1 MAFEKGNDIKVSVG
15 STLIGGQQ
23 NCSINRETETSD
35 TTTKDSGVW
44 SEAEA
49 IGLSWSVDLDGLVVV
64 GDQGLE
70 ALETAWE
77 NLQQVDVKYGN
88 STNYKSGKAII
99 TSLSSNSANKEKTTY
114 SVSLQGVGALE
125 KTGEK
130 YKIKGV
136 LINESTKN

>member
-15 STLIGGQQ
+15 ATLIGGQQ

-64 GDQGLE
+64 GDAGLK

-77 NLQQVDVKYGN
+77 NLQQVDVKYGT

-114 SVSLQGVGALE
+114 SVSLQGVGALS
-125 KTGEK
+125 KTGE
-130 YKIKGV
+130 
-136 LINESTKN
+136 EEE

>member
-1 MAFEKGNDIKVSVG
+1 MAFEKGNDIRVSVG

-64 GDQGLE
+64 GDEGLK

-77 NLQQVDVKYGN
+77 NLQQVDVKYGT
-88 STNYKSGKAII
+88 SSNYKSGKAII
-99 TSLSSNSANKEKTTY
+99 TSLSSNSSNKEKTTY

-125 KTGEK
+125 KTRG
-130 YKIKGV
+130 
-136 LINESTKN
+136 

>member
-35 TTTKDSGVW
+35 VTTKDSGVW

-64 GDQGLE
+64 GDAGLK

-77 NLQQVDVKYGN
+77 NLQQVDVKYGTA
-88 STNYKSGKAII
+88 SNYKSGRAII
-99 TSLSSNSANKEKTTY
+99 TSLSSNSASKEKTTY
-114 SVSLQGVGALE
+114 SVSLQGVGALS
-125 KTGEK
+125 KTE
-130 YKIKGV
+130 
-136 LINESTKN
+136 EE

>member
-15 STLIGGQQ
+15 ATLIGGQQ

-35 TTTKDSGVW
+35 VTTKDSGIW

-64 GDQGLE
+64 GDQGLK

-77 NLQQVDVKYGN
+77 NLQQVDVKYGT

-114 SVSLQGVGALE
+114 SVSLQGVGALS
-125 KTGEK
+125 KTGE
-130 YKIKGV
+130 
-136 LINESTKN
+136 E

>member
-64 GDQGLE
+64 GDAGLK

-77 NLQQVDVKYGN
+77 NLQQVDVKYGT

-114 SVSLQGVGALE
+114 SVSLQGVGALS
-125 KTGEK
+125 KTGE
-130 YKIKGV
+130 
-136 LINESTKN
+136 EEE

>member
-15 STLIGGQQ
+15 ATLIGGQQ

-35 TTTKDSGVW
+35 VTTKDSGIW

-64 GDQGLE
+64 GDQGLK

-77 NLQQVDVKYGN
+77 NLQQVDVKYGT

-114 SVSLQGVGALE
+114 SVSLQGVGALR
-125 KTGEK
+125 KTE
-130 YKIKGV
+130 
-136 LINESTKN
+136 EEE

>member
-64 GDQGLE
+64 GDEGLK
-70 ALETAWE
+70 ALESAWE
-77 NLQQVDVKYGN
+77 NLQQVDVKYGT
-88 STNYKSGKAII
+88 SSNYKSGKAII

-125 KTGEK
+125 KTGE
-130 YKIKGV
+130 
-136 LINESTKN
+136 

>member
-15 STLIGGQQ
+15 ATLIGGQQ

-35 TTTKDSGVW
+35 VTTKDSGVW

-64 GDQGLE
+64 GDQGLK

-77 NLQQVDVKYGN
+77 NLQQVDVKYGT

-114 SVSLQGVGALE
+114 SVSLQGVGALS
-125 KTGEK
+125 KTE
-130 YKIKGV
+130 
-136 LINESTKN
+136 EE

>member
-15 STLIGGQQ
+15 ATLIGGQQ

-35 TTTKDSGVW
+35 VTTKDSGIW

-64 GDQGLE
+64 GDAGLK

-77 NLQQVDVKYGN
+77 NLQQVDVKYGT

-114 SVSLQGVGALE
+114 SVSLQGVGALS
-125 KTGEK
+125 KTE
-130 YKIKGV
+130 
-136 LINESTKN
+136 EE

>member
-15 STLIGGQQ
+15 ATLIGGQQ

-35 TTTKDSGVW
+35 VTTKDSGIW

-64 GDQGLE
+64 GDAGLK

-77 NLQQVDVKYGN
+77 NLQQVDVKYGTA
-88 STNYKSGKAII
+88 SNYKSGRAII
-99 TSLSSNSANKEKTTY
+99 TSLSSNSASKEKTTY
-114 SVSLQGVGALE
+114 SVSLQGVGALS
-125 KTGEK
+125 KTE
-130 YKIKGV
+130 
-136 LINESTKN
+136 EE

>member
-15 STLIGGQQ
+15 ATLIGGQQ

-35 TTTKDSGVW
+35 STTKDSGVW

-64 GDQGLE
+64 GDAGLK

-77 NLQQVDVKYGN
+77 NLQQVDVKYGT
-88 STNYKSGKAII
+88 STDYKSGKAII

-114 SVSLQGVGALE
+114 SVSLQGVGALR
-125 KTGEK
+125 KTE
-130 YKIKGV
+130 
-136 LINESTKN
+136 EE

>member
-35 TTTKDSGVW
+35 VTTKDSGVW

-64 GDQGLE
+64 GDAGLK

-77 NLQQVDVKYGN
+77 NLQQVDVKYGT

-114 SVSLQGVGALE
+114 SVSLQGVGALR
-125 KTGEK
+125 KTE
-130 YKIKGV
+130 
-136 LINESTKN
+136 EEE

>member
-64 GDQGLE
+64 GDEGLK

-77 NLQQVDVKYGN
+77 NLQQVDVKYGT

-125 KTGEK
+125 KTRG
-130 YKIKGV
+130 
-136 LINESTKN
+136 

>member
-64 GDQGLE
+64 GDAGLK

-77 NLQQVDVKYGN
+77 NLQQADVKYGT
-88 STNYKSGKAII
+88 STNYKRGKAIT
-99 TSLSSNSANKEKTTY
+99 TSLSSNSANKGETTY
-114 SVSLQGVGALE
+114 SVSLQGVGALR
-125 KTGEK
+125 KTE
-130 YKIKGV
+130 
-136 LINESTKN
+136 EEE

>member
-64 GDQGLE
+64 GDAGLK

-77 NLQQVDVKYGN
+77 NLQQVDVKYGT
-88 STNYKSGKAII
+88 STNYKSGRAII
-99 TSLSSNSANKEKTTY
+99 TSLSSNSPSKEKTTY
-114 SVSLQGVGALE
+114 SVSLQGVGALS
-125 KTGEK
+125 KTE
-130 YKIKGV
+130 
-136 LINESTKN
+136 EE

>member
-1 MAFEKGNDIKVSVG
+1 MAFEKGNDIRVSVG

-64 GDQGLE
+64 GDAGLK

-77 NLQQVDVKYGN
+77 NLQQVDVKYGT
-88 STNYKSGKAII
+88 STNYKSGRAII
-99 TSLSSNSANKEKTTY
+99 TSLSSNSASKEKTTY
-114 SVSLQGVGALE
+114 SVSLQGVGALS
-125 KTGEK
+125 KTE
-130 YKIKGV
+130 
-136 LINESTKN
+136 EEE

>member
-1 MAFEKGNDIKVSVG
+1 MAYEKGNDIKVSVG

-64 GDQGLE
+64 GDEGLE

-77 NLQQVDVKYGN
+77 NLQQVDVKYGT
-88 STNYKSGKAII
+88 SSNYKSGKAII

-125 KTGEK
+125 KTRG
-130 YKIKGV
+130 
-136 LINESTKN
+136 

>member
-1 MAFEKGNDIKVSVG
+1 MAFEKGNDIRVSVG

-49 IGLSWSVDLDGLVVV
+49 IGLSWSVDLDGLVVI

-77 NLQQVDVKYGN
+77 NLQQVDVKYGTT
-88 STNYKSGKAII
+88 TNYKSGKAVI
-99 TSLSSNSANKEKTTY
+99 TSLSSNSSSKEKSTY
-114 SVSLQGVGALE
+114 SVSLQGVGPLSKATE
-125 KTGEK
+125 E
-130 YKIKGV
+130 
-136 LINESTKN
+136 

>member
-35 TTTKDSGVW
+35 VTTKDSGIW

-64 GDQGLE
+64 GDAGLK
-70 ALETAWE
+70 ALE
-77 NLQQVDVKYGN
+77 NLQQVDVKYGTA
-88 STNYKSGKAII
+88 SNYKSGRAII
-99 TSLSSNSANKEKTTY
+99 TSLSSNSPSKEKTTY
-114 SVSLQGVGALE
+114 SVSLQGVGALS
-125 KTGEK
+125 KTE
-130 YKIKGV
+130 
-136 LINESTKN
+136 EE

>member
-64 GDQGLE
+64 GDEGLE
-70 ALETAWE
+70 TLETAWE
-77 NLQQVDVKYGN
+77 NLQQVDVKYGT
-88 STNYKSGKAII
+88 SSNYKSGKAII

-125 KTGEK
+125 KTRG
-130 YKIKGV
+130 
-136 LINESTKN
+136 

>member
-1 MAFEKGNDIKVSVG
+1 MVFEKGNDIKVSVG
-15 STLIGGQQ
+15 ATLIGGQQ

-64 GDQGLE
+64 GDEGLK

-77 NLQQVDVKYGN
+77 NLQQVDVKYGT

-114 SVSLQGVGALE
+114 SVSLQGVGALS
-125 KTGEK
+125 KTE
-130 YKIKGV
+130 
-136 LINESTKN
+136 EEEEEE